1 MNEKNNTTTTNGK
14 VENNER
20 KESQENSQCSKS
32 EVSLMLN
39 KYLGG
44 IKDHIGALTF
54 FATVCTAIF
63 GAVIRFYFY
72 IYDCGVM
79 FKWGL
84 PIKAIDI
91 SSNNLI
97 YQFVMYALIILP
109 ILLFIAGMHKL
120 LIKLYEKSKWGFV
133 ATIIIYIALFVTLV
147 VFLKYSLASSTFRMV
162 LLICYL
168 LITLIYFPAF
178 SMCVGDILGEC
189 YNKKKEKTKGNKDK
203 KAENIT
209 KDFTEEKNN
218 EQLLIKE
225 FFWKIKVMLITFI
238 ISASLIGTVIFLW
251 SVGEEAQ
258 REKYR
263 VVDTEQALNVEPNM
277 ETEETANIE
286 SDAETDQQEDFI
298 PTTYMIIY
306 ETGDSYYLCSCTLKD
321 DIIVDYDSSIKK
333 VISKD
338 DIYYREYKILLD
350 NKN

>member
-1 MNEKNNTTTTNGK
+1 MDEKNTATTINNNAEK
-14 VENNER
+14 EN
-20 KESQENSQCSKS
+20 QANSQSKNS
-32 EVSLMLN
+32 EVSLTLN

-44 IKDHIGALTF
+44 IKDHIGTLTF

-97 YQFVMYALIILP
+97 YQFVMYTLIVLP
-109 ILLFIAGMHKL
+109 ILLFIAGMYKL
-120 LIKLYEKSKWGFV
+120 LIKLYEKAKWGFV
-133 ATIIIYIALFVTLV
+133 ATIIIYIVLFAALV
-147 VFLKYSLASSTFRMV
+147 VSLKYSLVNSTFRMV

-168 LITLIYFPAF
+168 LTTLIYFPAF

-189 YNKKKEKTKGNKDK
+189 YNNKKEKNKANKDK
-203 KAENIT
+203 KTNNENTT
-209 KDFTEEKNN
+209 KEFAEEKGN
-218 EQLLIKE
+218 EQLIIKE
-225 FFWKIKVMLITFI
+225 FLWKIKVVLITFI
-238 ISASLIGTVIFLW
+238 VSASLIGTVIFLW
-251 SVGEEAQ
+251 SVGEQAQ
-258 REKYR
+258 REIYR
-263 VVDTEQALNVEPNM
+263 VVDTEQTLNLEPNM
-277 ETEETANIE
+277 EKEEANTE
-286 SDAETDQQEDFI
+286 SDTETDQHEEII

-306 ETGDSYYLCSCTLKD
+306 ETEDSYYLCSCIVKD
-321 DIIVDYDSSIKK
+321 GIIVDYDSSIKK

-338 DIYYREYKILLD
+338 NIYYREYKILLD